1 MKQSEMSNNTVK
13 PTVKERKTVRSNVST
28 QFKTKNTDDKFNAL
42 ELDVLEY
49 VLNRIET
56 YNPQFETISFDVKD
70 FFIETQRNTNTYEN
84 VKNAL
89 RHLRKSE
96 IIIDNQ
102 TYTSWFSSVKVDP
115 NQSFFSVNID
125 PVIKKH
131 LIGLNHKFVQ
141 YQSDAIFRLNSSYS
155 KKFYPFLRSLV
166 YKSKIQK
173 YNLRISHLREILDL
187 SENEYPQYAN
197 LKQRIITTIQ
207 NEFNQKSDITFEY
220 VEKKENRIVEILQ
233 LTITVRDLTEIEF
246 EGSSN
251 PDNPV
256 VDFMQKKYGLGEK
269 QILRILKI
277 IPKDK
282 TEAALNADLKEA
294 QKYITKQKLSGKIF
308 NTENIIKS
316 AIKKGWGDSVYE
328 SKNFGEITSHISD
341 EDGHD
346 KNKTESEVETIK
358 PELPKKEIETE
369 TIELIPEPKK
379 TEPTKVKQKV
389 NKIENEVDKIKPLDL
404 EYLEK
409 IQIIIENEYLKR
421 TEKTLDKKNNI
432 TGIEIDKDT
441 QTVYFICETN
451 VVKKFVIDN
460 LDFKFKE
467 VANKNLSGFYNFCEI
482 TFRTLTFDIE
492 IIVKGK

>member
-1 MKQSEMSNNTVK
+1 MPNNSMK
-13 PTVKERKTVRSNVST
+13 PTIKDRKTVRSNIST
-28 QFKTKNTDDKFNAL
+28 QFKTKNTDDKFNEL

-49 VLNRIET
+49 VLSHIET
-56 YNPQFETISFDVKD
+56 YNPEFETISFDVKD

-84 VKNAL
+84 VRNAL

-131 LIGLNHKFVQ
+131 LIGLNKRFVQ
-141 YQSDAIFRLNSSYS
+141 YQSDAIFRLNGSYS

-166 YKSKIQK
+166 YGSKIQK

-197 LKQRIITTIQ
+197 LKQRIINTIQ
-207 NEFNQKSDITFEY
+207 NEFNAKSDITFEY
-220 VEKKENRIVEILQ
+220 VEKKENRKVEILQ

-246 EGSSN
+246 EESSN
-251 PDNPV
+251 LDNPV
-256 VDFMQKKYGLGEK
+256 IDFMQKRYHFNEK

-282 TEAALNADLKEA
+282 TEVALNADLKEA
-294 QKYITKQKLSGKIF
+294 QKYITKQKLSGKIY
-308 NTENIIKS
+308 NAENIIKS
-316 AIKKGWGDSVYE
+316 AIKKGWGDRTDMVANHTS
-328 SKNFGEITSHISD
+328 NFDVISD

-346 KNKTESEVETIK
+346 KNKTENEVETIK
-358 PELPKKEIETE
+358 PEPPKKEIEIETTE

-421 TEKTLDKKNNI
+421 TGKTLDKKNNI
-432 TGIEIDKDT
+432 TGIEIDKDI

-451 VVKKFVIDN
+451 TVKKFIIDN
-460 LDFKFKE
+460 LDFKFKDI
-467 VANKNLSGFYNFCEI
+467 ANKNLSGFYNFCEI
-482 TFRTLTFDIE
+482 TFKPIEFDIE
-492 IIVKGK
+492 IIVKGKK